1 VSVLVFRELLGRERL
16 GLGVSLEPG
25 KEEGVGGV
33 VEELVLRVAT
43 VLVHGLP
50 NDGKVDQGVLEVVV
64 VLVMSV
70 GEHQKFDK
78 LDELKLG
85 LFGEGGE

>member
-1 VSVLVFRELLGRERL
+1 MSILVFRELLGREPLSFRV
-16 GLGVSLEPG
+16 GLEPG
-25 KEEGVGGV
+25 EEEGIGGV

-50 NDGKVDQGVLEVVV
+50 NDGKVDQGILKVVV

-70 GEHQKFDK
+70 
-78 LDELKLG
+78 
-85 LFGEGGE
+85 